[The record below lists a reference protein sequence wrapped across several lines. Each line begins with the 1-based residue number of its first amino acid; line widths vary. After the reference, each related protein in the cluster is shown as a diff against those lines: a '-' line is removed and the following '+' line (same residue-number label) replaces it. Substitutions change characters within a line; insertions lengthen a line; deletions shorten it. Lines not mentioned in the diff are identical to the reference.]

1 MGSISRYDL
10 LIFKDSLIMVILIIY
25 SKDLL
30 IEKTYRVLKSSK
42 YQCYSNKSN
51 PKTNNLKGSIQKI
64 FNQKMN

>member
-1 MGSISRYDL
+1 MGSISWYDF
-10 LIFKDSLIMVILIIY
+10 LICKDSFIIIVILIIY

-51 PKTNNLKGSIQKI
+51 PKTNKLNSW
-64 FNQKMN
+64 